1 MTVPVPRASKVTVV
15 ADVPATPTVKVPVV
29 WEAASVTD
37 AAPPVPRPVTDQF
50 AVPASVVVPVVN
62 AAAATLADEAALAVT
77 VFVAVPVGEKA
88 KDPVEVLVTADV
100 FPGAAVTAK
109 FDVPLRVKGLAAW
122 AATVTSPP
130 VPVPAL
136 VVAPMPALTV
146 IAAEGV
152 MFRVLTPVKLIVS
165 IALKP
170 ADVPATAVAT
180 NVIVPASVT
189 LRTSVV
195 PAPPVKVEP
204 RA

>member
-1 MTVPVPRASKVTVV
+1 
-15 ADVPATPTVKVPVV
+15 
-29 WEAASVTD
+29 
-37 AAPPVPRPVTDQF
+37 VTDQF

-100 FPGAAVTAK
+100 FPVAAVTAK
-109 FDVPLRVKGLAAW
+109 FDAPLNVKALAPLAA
-122 AATVTSPP
+122 AVIRPP
-130 VPVPAL
+130 VPVPAI
-136 VVAPMPALTV
+136 VVTPAVLTV

-152 MFRVLTPVKLIVS
+152 MFRVLAPVKLIVS

-170 ADVPATAVAT
+170 EEVAATAVAT